1 MEYIIV
7 FLIWSFTLY
16 WIHRGIHKI
25 NIPYVSEFHWD
36 HHKQV
41 TQNKVKWHW
50 SNIFLFNDTWKST
63 IDFWITEV
71 IPTFIICIITNH
83 WWIFCIFY
91 IYASFIQE
99 RIEHNKHI
107 NFFPLLSAGKWHL
120 IHHNNHK
127 VNFGAYTP
135 IWDIFFNTNKSL
147 TNDSKK

>member
-63 IDFWITEV
+63 ADLWITEV
-71 IPTFIICIITNH
+71 IPTIIFCWITGH
-83 WWIFCIFY
+83 WWLFFTYY
-91 IYASFIQE
+91 IWAAFIQE
-99 RIEHNKHI
+99 AIEHNKKFDLYPFI
-107 NFFPLLSAGKWHL
+107 TSGKWHL
-120 IHHNNHK
+120 IHHKYSKYNYGLF
-127 VNFGAYTP
+127 VP
-135 IWDIFFNTNKSL
+135 IWDILFKTYKRYE
-147 TNDSKK
+147 